1 MQKHNNLLT
10 LFLAV
15 VLAGFPSPA
24 AAKKKDKAPA
34 AEGEITGGVLTV
46 LWREPKNISAENL
59 FYGSGGKRHEPHGPF
74 TFIKED
80 LDGSNP
86 KFSVEDANGVKWKVK
101 LGDEARPETVT
112 SRLVWAVGYQT
123 EWYYFMPSI
132 QVKEM
137 PLRLH
142 RGQELV
148 GPSGNVANV
157 RLKREP
163 DGEKKI
169 GIWKWRDNPFGGTRE
184 LDGLRVLMAV
194 VNNWDLKD
202 ENNAVVEE
210 KLPGGGAERF
220 YEITDLGSSFGKN
233 GLSRDRR
240 VSKGD
245 LEVYIRSK
253 FIKKIRTDTVD
264 FETPRRPDL
273 VGVVNPREFVS
284 RLHLRWI
291 GRNIP
296 REDARWMGSE
306 LAQLSPEQIR
316 DAFRAA
322 GYSSQEVDG
331 FATVVEARIAQL
343 NKL

>member
-10 LFLAV
+10 LFLAI
-15 VLAGFPSPA
+15 VLAGLPAPA

-46 LWREPKNISAENL
+46 LWREPKNISSENL

-86 KFSVEDANGVKWKVK
+86 KFSVEDANGLKWKVK
-101 LGDEARPETVT
+101 LGDEARPETVV
-112 SRLVWAVGYQT
+112 SRLVWAVGYHT
-123 EWYYFMPSI
+123 DWDYFMPRI

-137 PLRLH
+137 PLQLH

-148 GPSGNVANV
+148 GPGGNVSNV

-202 ENNAVVEE
+202 ENNAVIVE
-210 KLPGGGAERF
+210 KLPGEGEERF

-245 LEVYIRSK
+245 LEVYIRSR
-253 FIKKIRTDTVD
+253 FIKKIGTDLVD
-264 FETPRRPDL
+264 FETPRRADV
-273 VGVVNPREFVS
+273 VGVVNPREFFS

-291 GRNIP
+291 GRHIP
-296 REDARWMGSE
+296 RENARWMGAE